1 MAGDYR
7 KSDRGDLQLLGS
19 SCAERQIFFRVFAV
33 FCVYVYICR
42 SEKMGKMMKLELY
55 FLLGQLCQL
64 EKVDKLLGLQV
75 LLRV

>member
-1 MAGDYR
+1 MIGEIC
-7 KSDRGDLQLLGS
+7 
-19 SCAERQIFFRVFAV
+19 SCWAAAVQKGRFFFRVFSV
-33 FCVYVYICR
+33 FCVYVYISR

-75 LLRV
+75 LLRVK